1 MRKKNPNWQKK
12 TLIGKQ
18 TLAISCI
25 YFYLRIQYPVLSYS
39 TNEIVV
45 ERKYKNNLT
54 ISLDDPH
61 LKSFFYSKNIFK
73 AGDAVKTTKR

>member
-1 MRKKNPNWQKK
+1 MN
-12 TLIGKQ
+12 TLLYAHR
-18 TLAISCI
+18 TSFFEYCL
-25 YFYLRIQYPVLSYS
+25 FYLRIQYPVLSYS

-54 ISLDDPH
+54 ISLDDPN